1 MLQSSQQLLILIVF
15 TTRCLFSRSTMPA
28 SDEKHDSSV
37 EHVEHRRT
45 PSDLSKPQDDELLA
59 PNVRVAAERR
69 LVRTLDMR
77 LLPTIIVIFIMNY
90 IDVSA
95 VLRSHALSPC

>member
-1 MLQSSQQLLILIVF
+1 
-15 TTRCLFSRSTMPA
+15 MPA
-28 SDEKHDSSV
+28 SSDEKHEASV
-37 EHVEHRRT
+37 EQIEHNKNDQASVDT
-45 PSDLSKPQDDELLA
+45 KLPDGELLE
-59 PNVRVAAERR
+59 PEVRARAERR

-95 VLRSHALSPC
+95 GFSFTQR